1 MSNKN
6 IHCKLAPKQFTCQ
19 KFAKKK
25 KLLYSLT
32 DLFHYFSL
40 MTRVLNSGDFKTTI
54 ASGVTLVDM
63 YADWCGPCQRLAP
76 IVEELSHEYDGKATI
91 TKLDVDASGDI
102 AQEFG
107 VMSIPT
113 ILIFKDGQLVDKSVG
128 LASKEDLS
136 ALLNKHTA

>member
-1 MSNKN
+1 MTK
-6 IHCKLAPKQFTCQ
+6 I
-19 KFAKKK
+19 
-25 KLLYSLT
+25 LT
-32 DLFHYFSL
+32 SA
-40 MTRVLNSGDFKTTI
+40 DFKTTI

-63 YADWCGPCQRLAP
+63 YADWCGPCQRIAP
-76 IVEELSHEYDGKATI
+76 IVEELAHEYEGKANI

-128 LASKEDLS
+128 LADKESLV
-136 ALLNKHTA
+136 ALLGKHI

>member
-1 MSNKN
+1 
-6 IHCKLAPKQFTCQ
+6 
-19 KFAKKK
+19 
-25 KLLYSLT
+25 
-32 DLFHYFSL
+32 
-40 MTRVLNSGDFKTTI
+40 MTRVLTSADFKTTI

-63 YADWCGPCQRLAP
+63 YADWCGPCQRIAP
-76 IVEELSHEYDGKATI
+76 IVEELAHEYEGKANI

-128 LASKEDLS
+128 LADKESLV
-136 ALLNKHTA
+136 ALLGKHI

>member
-1 MSNKN
+1 
-6 IHCKLAPKQFTCQ
+6 
-19 KFAKKK
+19 
-25 KLLYSLT
+25 
-32 DLFHYFSL
+32 
-40 MTRVLNSGDFKTTI
+40 MTRVLTSSDFAATI

-76 IVEELSHEYDGKATI
+76 IVEELSHEFEGKATI

-102 AQEFG
+102 SQQFG

-113 ILIFKDGQLVDKSVG
+113 ILIFKDGQLVDKTVG

-136 ALLNKHTA
+136 SLLNKHIA